1 MSSSLYGVEGGCEFR
16 FFFPHGKN
24 TFFIR
29 FQLLLWAIIYSKQ
42 NYTSKEIPANHL
54 SNPVISFIVGEGLTF
69 AKRIVDLLFRQ
80 YSLEGC
86 KSILNPNRLFAVF
99 STVLLLPFSCLDCH

>member
-1 MSSSLYGVEGGCEFR
+1 MSSSLYGVGAGGCEFR

-29 FQLLLWAIIYSKQ
+29 FQLLLWAIMYSKQ
-42 NYTSKEIPANHL
+42 NYTSKEILANHF
-54 SNPVISFIVGEGLTF
+54 SNPAISFIVGEGLAFGT
-69 AKRIVDLLFRQ
+69 RNVDLLFRQ

-86 KSILNPNRLFAVF
+86 KSI
-99 STVLLLPFSCLDCH
+99 